1 MQFLTEVKGGLKQK
15 HCQLTIDDLKFA
27 DGEEGRGSYPTWHG
41 EKSTLAKLHAH
52 QSQTGSAAGSM

>member
-41 EKSTLAKLHAH
+41 EKSTLAKLTCAPEPD
-52 QSQTGSAAGSM
+52 T